1 MRKRVVISLI
11 ACFLFLSVSVVVQAH
26 HFPTHYLPGDTS
38 KTNTGFS
45 FGLNMGAYF
54 GNKYQANFYNGSSG
68 NVDSINLFFGNR
80 NYWEPVARNEF
91 GTDTLRLLEL
101 PTDMHYQPAMQIGFY
116 IKYNFSNNLGAFIQF
131 NYCKLT
137 AKDVFTLGIGPE
149 PTYLTFDNIQAF
161 PIWGKEERIY
171 IDIGVSKTFETS
183 KYVQLFI
190 EGGLNINNT
199 KVKEHKIQVGSQEYS
214 LINIYGN
221 QAYVPNTQLQTYET
235 HLGGLGIGGFATGGL
250 KFLFNNKISLD
261 PGFSFYWTK
270 ANLEG
275 YSAFRPQY
283 TVFVRFCF
291 QNLFSSS
298 NN

>member
-1 MRKRVVISLI
+1 MRIRVVISLI
-11 ACFLFLSVSVVVQAH
+11 ACFLFLSISTAVKAH
-26 HFPTHYLPGDTS
+26 HFPMHYLPGDSTKS
-38 KTNTGFS
+38 NTGFS

-54 GNKYQANFYNGSSG
+54 GNKYQASFYNGLPG
-68 NVDSINLFFGNR
+68 NIDSMNLIFSNKYYRDDIYREFNGVDT
-80 NYWEPVARNEF
+80 V
-91 GTDTLRLLEL
+91 RLLEL
-101 PTDMHYQPAMQIGFY
+101 PTDMHYQPAMEIGFY

-149 PTYLTFDNIQAF
+149 PTYLAFDNIQTF

-199 KVKEHKIQVGSQEYS
+199 KVKEHKIQIGSLEYS
-214 LINIYGN
+214 LINIYGD
-221 QAYVPNTQLQTYET
+221 QSYVPGAQIQTYET
-235 HLGGLGIGGFATGGL
+235 HLGGLGIGGFATGGV

-270 ANLEG
+270 TNLEG
-275 YSAFRPQY
+275 YSVFRPQY

-291 QNLFSSS
+291 QNLFTSS